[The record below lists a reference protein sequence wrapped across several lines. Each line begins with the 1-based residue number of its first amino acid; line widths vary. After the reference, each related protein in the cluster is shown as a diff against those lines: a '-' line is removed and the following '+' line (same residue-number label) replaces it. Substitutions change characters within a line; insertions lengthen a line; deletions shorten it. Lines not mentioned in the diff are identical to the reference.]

1 MEKNHNPWHHE
12 SPVNSCVFTQSHE
25 VRVTE
30 NRALLCILPLQR
42 THTDC
47 VHVWVHTQVQLFATP
62 WTVATRPLCPWYFPG
77 KNTGAGCHFLLQG
90 IFLTQGWI
98 KPASLEFQHWQ
109 AGSLPFCH
117 LGSPHTDYI
126 QATYWPLERAQAFF
140 PAPIITSIKVETAQ
154 VPKWGHQK
162 SFILK
167 LFCVSQTLSTWAI
180 EEMVIFIEP
189 LLLYQML
196 PHNID

>member
-1 MEKNHNPWHHE
+1 M
-12 SPVNSCVFTQSHE
+12 
-25 VRVTE
+25 RVTE

-126 QATYWPLERAQAFF
+126 LATGKGSSFLPSTNYHLNQGGNCSGPQMRPPKELHTK
-140 PAPIITSIKVETAQ
+140 II
-154 VPKWGHQK
+154 
-162 SFILK
+162 L
-167 LFCVSQTLSTWAI
+167 C
-180 EEMVIFIEP
+180 
-189 LLLYQML
+189 
-196 PHNID
+196 